1 MINNMS
7 YLKKILIF
15 FKGLIPTKFKT
26 KIKKLRKYNGYH
38 NLDKQML
45 EFINYEG
52 GFYIDCGAND
62 GVNQSTT
69 WFYEK
74 QLNWKGI
81 LIEPIP
87 KVFDE
92 LKKNRNKN
100 NYFKNCALV
109 DKNFKDKDIEFYYN
123 KNDTLT
129 GATKNKKNTE
139 KISVKV
145 NTLDQVIDEINYK
158 GKIDFF
164 SLDVEGNEIE
174 VLNGVNFNNHFIEY
188 MLIETDNFQRLE
200 NLLTKKNYRYLKRLS
215 DYKFLDKPDYGDYLF
230 KRIK

>member
-1 MINNMS
+1 MFS
-7 YLKKILIF
+7 LKKMLIK
-15 FKGLIPTKFKT
+15 FKGFFPTKLKT
-26 KIKKLRKYNGYH
+26 NIKKLKKFNAYNE
-38 NLDKQML
+38 LDKKML
-45 EFINYEG
+45 EFINFKD

-74 QLNWKGI
+74 QLNWKGL

-109 DKNFKDKDIEFYYN
+109 DRNFKEKNVEFYYN
-123 KNDTLT
+123 DKDTLT
-129 GATKNKKNTE
+129 GTVGNKTDAE
-139 KISVKV
+139 KIFVRA
-145 NTLDQVIDEINYK
+145 NTFDQVIEEIDYK
-158 GKIDFF
+158 GKINFF

-174 VLNGVNFNNHFIEY
+174 VLNGIDFNKHYIE
-188 MLIETDNFQRLE
+188 
-200 NLLTKKNYRYLKRLS
+200 
-215 DYKFLDKPDYGDYLF
+215 
-230 KRIK
+230 

>member
-1 MINNMS
+1 MIKIMS
-7 YLKKILIF
+7 YLKKILIILKGF
-15 FKGLIPTKFKT
+15 FPTKFKT
-26 KIKKLRKYNGYH
+26 EIKKLRKYNGY
-38 NLDKQML
+38 NDLDKQML
-45 EFINYEG
+45 EFINYRN

-87 KVFDE
+87 KVFNE

-109 DKNFKDKDIEFYYN
+109 DQNFKEKNIKFYYN
-123 KNDTLT
+123 KKDTLT
-129 GATKNKKNTE
+129 GTIKNKKDTE
-139 KISVKV
+139 EINVEA
-145 NTLDQVIDEINYK
+145 NTLDQVIDEIDYK

-174 VLNGVNFNNHFIEY
+174 VLNGIDFNKHYIEY
-188 MLIETDNFQRLE
+188 MLIETDNFQKLK
-200 NLLTKKNYRYLKRLS
+200 NMLIKKNYKYLKRLS
-215 DYKFLDKPDYGDYLF
+215 NYKFVDKPDYGDYLF
-230 KRIK
+230 KKIK

>member
-1 MINNMS
+1 MFS
-7 YLKKILIF
+7 LKKMLIK
-15 FKGLIPTKFKT
+15 FKGFFPTKLKT
-26 KIKKLRKYNGYH
+26 SIKKLKKFNAYNE
-38 NLDKQML
+38 LDKKML
-45 EFINYEG
+45 EFINFRD

-74 QLNWKGI
+74 QLNWKGL

-109 DKNFKDKDIEFYYN
+109 DRNFKEKNVEFYYN
-123 KNDTLT
+123 DKDTLT
-129 GATKNKKNTE
+129 GTVGNKTDAE
-139 KISVKV
+139 KIFVKA
-145 NTLDQVIDEINYK
+145 NTFDQVIEEIDYK
-158 GKIDFF
+158 GKINFF

-174 VLNGVNFNNHFIEY
+174 VLNGIDFNKHYIEY

-200 NLLTKKNYRYLKRLS
+200 NMLIKKKYKYLKRLS
-215 DYKFLDKPDYGDYLF
+215 NYKFIDRPDYGDYLF
-230 KRIK
+230 KKIK

>member
-26 KIKKLRKYNGYH
+26 KIKKLRKYNSYH

-45 EFINYEG
+45 EFINYKD